1 MRLTRVHVA
10 LILSAFFAVSI
21 LAQQTSTSATQPT
34 QRDAQALTILS
45 QVVNAAGGLQVLSAI
60 QDFTASG
67 TVIYNWADSPVQ
79 GNVTLKGRGLGQFRL
94 DSALPDGTRTWL
106 VNSGTA
112 TQKSA
117 DGTISPLPFP
127 FTFKPSAAFLPLALL
142 VAALQDNS
150 WNISYVGI
158 VTTEGKEFQDIR
170 LQKVFAGE
178 SDPSGFKS
186 RATQTDFL
194 IDPTTY
200 LITGVQDR
208 AYRNDGDPGES
219 PHEMKFANYQRVNGI
234 AVPFSITE
242 LISGQQTVA
251 VQLTQVAFNSGLT
264 DSDFMLP

>member
-1 MRLTRVHVA
+1 MRLTRAYVA
-10 LILSAFFAVSI
+10 LVLSAFLMVHIS
-21 LAQQTSTSATQPT
+21 AQQTSTSATHPT

-45 QVVNAAGGLQVLSAI
+45 QVVNTAGGLQVLSAI

-67 TVIYNWADSPVQ
+67 SIIYNWAENPVQ
-79 GNVTLKGRGLGQFRL
+79 GNVTLKSRGLGQFRL

-112 TQKSA
+112 TQKKA

-127 FTFKPSAAFLPLALL
+127 ATFKPSVSFFPLVLL
-142 VAALQDNS
+142 VAALQDKS

-158 VTTEGKEFQDIR
+158 VTTEGTEFLDIR

-194 IDPTTY
+194 IDPATH
-200 LITGVQDR
+200 LITAVQDQ

-251 VQLTQVAFNSGLT
+251 VQLTQVAFNSGLA
-264 DSDFMLP
+264 DSDFVLP